1 MTFSLGVAFFMF
13 FPPRIPF
20 DLCVRYY
27 LAQCQFSCSL
37 FIYFIYYIPLFLHSY
52 HQTGWIEGEREREGQ
67 WGCSILC
74 IIMDYTLIGLV
85 GLVGLRYFSGTV
97 HGYRVVRP
105 AAYWVL
111 TFYVLPHTLFFFWFY
126 PYYHLIFPVLFSLLR
141 GSFFLS
147 FFRNTTG
154 KERGR

>member
-1 MTFSLGVAFFMF
+1 MF

-85 GLVGLRYFSGTV
+85 GLVGLRYFSGT
-97 HGYRVVRP
+97 RVP
-105 AAYWVL
+105 SCPSGVL
-111 TFYVLPHTLFFFWFY
+111 STYILRSIIPHTFFFSCL
-126 PYYHLIFPVLFSLLR
+126 PLPLSL
-141 GSFFLS
+141 S
-147 FFRNTTG
+147 
-154 KERGR
+154 